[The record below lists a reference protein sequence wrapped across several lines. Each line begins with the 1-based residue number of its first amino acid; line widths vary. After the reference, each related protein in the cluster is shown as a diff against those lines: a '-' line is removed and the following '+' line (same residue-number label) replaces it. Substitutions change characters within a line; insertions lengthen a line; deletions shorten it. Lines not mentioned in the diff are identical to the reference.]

1 MWAELS
7 VDAPR
12 RRLDRLS
19 TLLFSLGAAGL
30 QEDWRAGETPAP
42 RQPWDDG
49 PEPEPT
55 VRLIVRAWFE
65 NPQQERIASA
75 VTRDL
80 GLDAGPVRWSP
91 VPDTDWEAQFRAS
104 FPVLEI
110 SPRITIAPPWDPRPG
125 AIIVEPG
132 QGFGTGQ
139 HPTTRAALT
148 AIDELAAPGGSC
160 LDVGSGSGILAIAAA
175 RLGMIARGIDVDPVA
190 VVDADGNAARN
201 DVQVAFSTTPIPD
214 AEPADL
220 VVANL
225 HAELLVRFAADLVRL
240 TGRDLVLAGILAD
253 REATVTA
260 VFGGLALV
268 GRAVDGEW
276 VCLRYRRVG

>member
-19 TLLFSLGAAGL
+19 TLLFGLGAAGL
-30 QEDWRAGETPAP
+30 QEDWRPGETPAP

-49 PEPEPT
+49 PDPEPT
-55 VRLIVRAWFE
+55 ARLIVRAWFE
-65 NPQQERIASA
+65 DPDQETIATA

-80 GLDAGPVRWSP
+80 GLEAGPMRWAP

-110 SPRITIAPPWDPRPG
+110 SPRVTIAPPWDPRPG

-132 QGFGTGQ
+132 QGFGTGH
-139 HPTTRAALT
+139 HPTTRAALI
-148 AIDELAAPGGSC
+148 AIDDLAEAGRTC
-160 LDVGSGSGILAIAAA
+160 LDVGSGSGILAIVAAK
-175 RLGMIARGIDVDPVA
+175 LGMIARGVDVDPVA

-201 DVQVAFSTTPIPD
+201 DVTVAFSTTPIPD

-225 HAELLVRFAADLVRL
+225 HAELLVRYAADLVRL
-240 TGRDLVLAGILAD
+240 TGTRAVLAGILAD

-260 VFGGLALV
+260 AFAGLTLE
-268 GRAVDGEW
+268 RRDVDGEW
-276 VCLRYRRVG
+276 VCLRYRRST